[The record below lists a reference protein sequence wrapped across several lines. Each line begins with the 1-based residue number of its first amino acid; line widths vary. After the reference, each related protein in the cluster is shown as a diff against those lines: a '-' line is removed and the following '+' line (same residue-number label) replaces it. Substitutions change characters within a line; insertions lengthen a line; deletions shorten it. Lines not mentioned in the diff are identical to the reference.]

1 MILMTPADVVEAG
14 HKLWAYC
21 AFCRRNAL
29 VNAEAL
35 CAAGKAATEIA
46 KLRFNCAKC
55 GQPGQPSVTGYEGGD
70 RKTWE

>member
-1 MILMTPADVVEAG
+1 MILMTPADVVKAG

-21 AFCRRNAL
+21 ARCRRNVL
-29 VNAEAL
+29 VDAEKL
-35 CAAGKAATEIA
+35 CAAGKAAAEIS

-55 GQPGQPSVTGYEGGD
+55 GEPGQPSVTGHVGGE